1 MLKYREF
8 LDLTDEEIKFIIKD
22 IFPYTRCVNDI
33 QRDKESNQMSC
44 SIYILEEYP
53 DIPDTLDLS
62 LEGIETHDFELNKKE
77 LLKWRQ
83 FLLAKG
89 CDYRLKDNPYMEEF
103 EVRGC

>member
-8 LDLTDEEIKFIIKD
+8 LDLTDEEIEFIIKD
-22 IFPYTRCVNDI
+22 IFTYTRCVNDI
-33 QRDKESNQMSC
+33 ERYKESNQMSC

-89 CDYRLKDNPYMEEF
+89 CDYRLKDNPYMEE
-103 EVRGC
+103 

>member
-8 LDLTDEEIKFIIKD
+8 LDLTDEEIEFIIKD

-33 QRDKESNQMSC
+33 ERYKESNQMSC

-62 LEGIETHDFELNKKE
+62 LEGIETHDFELNEKRAAE
-77 LLKWRQ
+77 METVS
-83 FLLAKG
+83 FGKG
-89 CDYRLKDNPYMEEF
+89 LRLQVE
-103 EVRGC
+103 R